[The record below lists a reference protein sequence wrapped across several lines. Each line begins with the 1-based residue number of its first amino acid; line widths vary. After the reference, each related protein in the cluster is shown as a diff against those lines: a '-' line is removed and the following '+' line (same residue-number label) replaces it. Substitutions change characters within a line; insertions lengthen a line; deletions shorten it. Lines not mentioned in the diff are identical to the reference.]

1 MAAVGAM
8 AELAQEQEWVSTLE
22 KMIFG
27 RQPVKSLENLANMK
41 CRNVS
46 EGLEGPR
53 QTNQRAELTAILRAL
68 QIMPKHQSIE
78 IITDSSYSINCCTVW
93 VKSWVKNNWKTS
105 TGKDVEN
112 RDLVEAI
119 KILLDG
125 RKELN
130 VETTFT
136 WIKGH
141 DNNPG
146 NEAADRLAV
155 AGAMA
160 GR

>member
-1 MAAVGAM
+1 MAKQAPSQG
-8 AELAQEQEWVSTLE
+8 LGSTLGTTITGE
-22 KMIFG
+22 KG
-27 RQPVKSLENLANMK
+27 HSLLCWAFTDSRRSNI
-41 CRNVS
+41 S
-46 EGLEGPR
+46 EPLDGPR
-53 QTNQRAELTAILRAL
+53 QTNQRAELTAILRAV
-68 QIMPKHQSIE
+68 QIAPKDQDLE

-93 VKSWVKNNWKTS
+93 IKGWIKNAWKTS

-112 RDLVEAI
+112 KDLVLYIKTLLNEREA
-119 KILLDG
+119 LG
-125 RKELN
+125 S
-130 VETTFT
+130 ETIFT

-160 GR
+160 HRY